1 MHKGGQLNNL
11 NAQKRGAF
19 LRALTLELAQNPEQ
33 LRKAVR
39 KLLEHAANGEP
50 WAITTLADRL
60 DGKPISGMATINL
73 DASTEGNVEHFN
85 QALEDLMETLEK
97 KLDKCL

>member
-1 MHKGGQLNNL
+1 MHKGGQPYNS

-50 WAITTLADRL
+50 WAITTVADRL

-73 DASTEGNVEHFN
+73 DASTDSSTEYFN
-85 QALEDLMETLEK
+85 QALEDLLSMLEK
-97 KLDKCL
+97 KLG

>member
-1 MHKGGQLNNL
+1 MHRGGQPNNL
-11 NAQKRGAF
+11 NAQRRGAF
-19 LRALTLELAQNPEQ
+19 LRALSLELTQNPEQ
-33 LRKAVR
+33 LRKAIR

-73 DASTEGNVEHFN
+73 DTTTDSNEEHFN
-85 QALEDLMETLEK
+85 QALESLLETLEK
-97 KLDKCL
+97 KLG

>member
-1 MHKGGQLNNL
+1 MRKGGQPNNT
-11 NAQKRGAF
+11 NAVKRGAF

-50 WAITTLADRL
+50 WAINTVADRL
-60 DGKPISGMATINL
+60 DGKPITGMATINL
-73 DASTEGNVEHFN
+73 DKSTDSNMEYFN
-85 QALEDLMETLEK
+85 QALEDLLSTLEK
-97 KLDKCL
+97 KLG

>member
-1 MHKGGQLNNL
+1 MHKGGQPNNT
-11 NAQKRGAF
+11 NALKRGAF
-19 LRALTLELAQNPEQ
+19 LRALTLELTQSPEQ

-50 WAITTLADRL
+50 WAIQMLADRL

-73 DASTEGNVEHFN
+73 DTSSDSNEEYYN
-85 QALEDLMETLEK
+85 QALNDLLETLEK
-97 KLDKCL
+97 ELG